1 METTLGI
8 AWKFEFFWALFIFLQ
23 ENPFLKGDIEL
34 DESGSDLEDEQDM
47 EEEDES
53 DEQDMAEE
61 DESDG
66 DEEGEQ
72 SDQEVDEKEDFEGEE
87 EVITLNPLCRAPH
100 CSTVTIWIPD

>member
-1 METTLGI
+1 M
-8 AWKFEFFWALFIFLQ
+8 Q

-53 DEQDMAEE
+53 DEQDMGEK

-66 DEEGEQ
+66 DEEGDQ
-72 SDQEVDEKEDFEGEE
+72 SDLEVGEEEEDFEGEE
-87 EVITLNPLCRAPH
+87 EVITFNPLCRAPH
-100 CSTVTIWIPD
+100 CNTVTN